1 MLKQERKAKKEQ
13 KLREKWRKQGFSEE
27 EIEKLVKAQR
37 KKTTA
42 KVVVGTLAT
51 AIVVAGVV
59 FTVATVMKNNNIT
72 PTPTPEPT
80 PTPTPDPTPK
90 PTPDPTPKPTEE
102 EIEKSKELEEE
113 IKNDIEDKK
122 PEEIDTKIDDKQNEL
137 NQAKQ
142 ELEDL
147 KNSGASEEEI
157 AKAEE
162 KQQEAEKQLDAAKEE
177 QSYWTITSTI
187 KDLYNNKFS
196 NSQDY
201 PNSYIRNITDISY
214 DDYYMVVEADI
225 VSKDA
230 NNLLSQHR
238 VVMQIQGG
246 RIQNFED
253 SNQLS
258 KFFQDCRQIK
268 IYTEINEDIS
278 EFENNYYKNYLEKP
292 NFKLEAANTIYNK
305 EGALDEVVFKIKV
318 DQQVRYYKYDLS
330 SMSKHCSNEEIIS
343 MVNSGD
349 ERVGRYMSLMKD
361 CCRCEQ
367 LNYDWEKATIEYK
380 GQKTEEQEEQQTEE
394 QEAEEI
400 VNSFKSLDENGEETF
415 NYPAYQQYLQQMEAE
430 KEAKELEQNMTQE
443 TKVTYSEQELGF

>member
-1 MLKQERKAKKEQ
+1 MSARKEKKEQ
-13 KLREKWRKQGFSEE
+13 KLREQLKKQGFSQE

-59 FTVATVMKNNNIT
+59 FTVATVMKNNENNVT
-72 PTPTPEPT
+72 PTPT
-80 PTPTPDPTPK
+80 PTPTPDPTPD
-90 PTPDPTPKPTEE
+90 PDPIPDPTPEPTPE

-113 IKNDIEDKK
+113 IKKDVEDKK
-122 PEEIDTKIDDKQNEL
+122 PEDIDTKIDDKQNEL
-137 NQAKQ
+137 DAAQK

-147 KNSGASEEEI
+147 KNNPDASEEEI
-157 AKAEE
+157 AAAEE
-162 KQQEAEKQLDAAKEE
+162 KQKQAEEQLEAAKEE
-177 QSYWTITSTI
+177 QNYWTITSVI
-187 KDLYNNKFS
+187 KDLYNNNFS
-196 NSQDY
+196 NSEDY
-201 PNSYIRNITDISY
+201 PNSYIRNIANISY
-214 DDYYMVVEADI
+214 DDYFMVVETDI

-230 NNLLSQHR
+230 NNLLRQHR

-246 RIQNFED
+246 KIQNFED

-268 IYTEINEDIS
+268 IYTEINDEIS

-305 EGALDEVVFKIKV
+305 EGDLDEVVFKIRV

-330 SMSKHCSNEEIIS
+330 SMSKHFSNEEIIS

-349 ERVGRYMSLMKD
+349 ERVGRYMSLMKN
-361 CCRCEQ
+361 CCQCEQ
-367 LNYDWEKATIEYK
+367 LNYDWENATIEYK
-380 GQKTEEQEEQQTEE
+380 GQKTEEQQTEE
-394 QEAEEI
+394 QEAEELL
-400 VNSFKSLDENGEETF
+400 NSFSTFDENGELETF
-415 NYPAYQQYLQQMEAE
+415 DYPAYQQYLQQMQAE